1 MNNIGK
7 LTTFHQ
13 LLIDENTI
21 IIPKVQRDY
30 AYGRQE
36 EKVAELLNDMLG
48 GILQAIK
55 NKNTNILDFI
65 YGGSYVRKN
74 KVIGGLIPLDGQQR
88 LTTLFL
94 LHFYASLLRDEQGN
108 VIPQEKVDILTRFR
122 YETRQSATE
131 FCLQLVKKIRTN
143 LLKNYKPGINNI
155 KDLIEDDALYLSTY
169 NSDPTILSMLN
180 VLYKIESKCAEVGV
194 NNLTPCLWERL
205 MDGGYIKFYTLSLED
220 FGLTDDLFIKMNA
233 RGKKLT
239 PFEIFKSNMMADI
252 DAVDKELKDIFSK
265 KMDTEWIDIIWDYT
279 DKTLENKRVS
289 LDITQEADKKYSTL
303 FNNIFRLEFYRR
315 NLPTLGQK
323 EPAID
328 NILSDK
334 EGVEGVIDVFNT
346 LYKIHK
352 NEGFDK
358 LWFKYFYFSDSV
370 VGRDDSIR
378 LFWSRKRSSVFE
390 LAMLGDLTVPEIVY
404 FYALYL
410 LYKKETSEKVSKKCL
425 RIIHNLMTSNVRVV
439 DARTDKLPSFLTEV
453 KYIIDHEGVD
463 VYYDK
468 DEALMIDGEVH
479 KLAFTQNAWNEEYKK
494 QNYLNSADYERLIR
508 YENHNI
514 LQCSLSLFM
523 DFCLDETTVENY
535 RVGEPLDA
543 AKLLGLLNKFET
555 VFADNYFEYFER
567 IRIAQLDSEIEYM
580 QYDPYMQKDGGDSV
594 RRYFLTAQENL
605 SNFYIRYGQRRNQE
619 SILQILDK
627 MPVPAEL
634 KSPEEKCLEFSI
646 RDWKYYVA
654 KYPFESNRD
663 YTRYGMGV
671 WDNRDKNPLDLI
683 ILNSS
688 QHSENNLEWMMMT
701 NILWNRL
708 GNNQIYQLDDHGCS
722 PILITI
728 CGAAIGFK
736 NGVWFVE
743 ALIDIASIIAHNY
756 PELIVNVQEGE
767 NVTIDLPEEEDT
779 MDYIDLGILLVRIIE
794 NEGLEIV

>member
-36 EKVAELLNDMLG
+36 DKVAEVLNDILE
-48 GILQAIK
+48 GILQAVK
-55 NKNTNILDFI
+55 SKNTNILDFI

-74 KVIGGLIPLDGQQR
+74 KIIGGLIPLDGQQR

-108 VIPQEKVDILTRFR
+108 IVSQEEVDILTKFR

-131 FCLQLVKKIRTN
+131 FCLHLVKEIRKN
-143 LLKNYKPGINNI
+143 LLKSYKPGINNI
-155 KDLIEDDALYLSTY
+155 KELIEDDALYLSTY

-180 VLYKIESKCAEVGV
+180 VLHKIESKCAEIDV
-194 NNLTPCLWERL
+194 NNLTPCLWKRL
-205 MDGGYIKFYTLSLED
+205 IDGDYIKFYTLSLED

-239 PFEIFKSNMMADI
+239 QFEIFKSNMMADI
-252 DAVDKELKDIFSK
+252 DMVDKDLKDVFSK
-265 KMDTEWIDIIWDYT
+265 KMDTEWIDIVWDYT
-279 DKTLENKRVS
+279 NKTLDNKRVS

-315 NLPTLGQK
+315 NLPSLDQK
-323 EPAID
+323 EPTIR
-328 NILSDK
+328 NIFSDK
-334 EGVEGVIDVFNT
+334 GGIEDVIDIFNT

-358 LWFKYFYFSDSV
+358 LWFKYFYFSDSI

-378 LFWSRKRSSVFE
+378 LFWSRKRNSVFE
-390 LAMLGDLTVPEIVY
+390 LAMLGDLTVPEIIY

-410 LYKKETSEKVSKKCL
+410 LYKREASEKVSKKCL

-453 KYIIDHEGVD
+453 KYIIDHEGID

-468 DEALMIDGEVH
+468 DEAITIDGKIH

-494 QNYLNSADYERLIR
+494 QRYLDTMDYELLIK

-523 DFCLDETTVENY
+523 DFCLDETTVEDY
-535 RVGEPLDA
+535 KVTEPLDA
-543 AKLLGLLNKFET
+543 AKLLRLLVKFET
-555 VFADNYFEYFER
+555 VFSDEYSEYFER

-580 QYDPYMQKDGGDSV
+580 QYDPYMQKDGGSSV
-594 RRYFLTAQENL
+594 RRYFLTTQWNL

-634 KSPEEKCLEFSI
+634 KSPEKKCMEFSI
-646 RDWKYYVA
+646 RDWKYYLA
-654 KYPFESNRD
+654 KYPSESNRD

-671 WDNRDKNPLDLI
+671 WDNRDENPLDLI

-708 GNNQIYQLDDHGCS
+708 GNSQIYQLDDHGCS
-722 PILITI
+722 PILITS
-728 CGAAIGFK
+728 CGAAISFK
-736 NGVWFVE
+736 NGVWFIESLV
-743 ALIDIASIIAHNY
+743 DIVSTITYKH
-756 PELIVNVQEGE
+756 PELIVKAQEE
-767 NVTIDLPEEEDT
+767 RNVTIDLPKNENT
-779 MDYIDLGILLVRIIE
+779 MDYIDLGILLVRLIE
-794 NEGLEIV
+794 NKD